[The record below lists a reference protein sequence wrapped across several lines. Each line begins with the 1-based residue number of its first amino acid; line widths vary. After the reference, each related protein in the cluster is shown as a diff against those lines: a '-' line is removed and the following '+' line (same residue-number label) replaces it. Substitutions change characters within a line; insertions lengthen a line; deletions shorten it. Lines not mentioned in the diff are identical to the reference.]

1 MRITPPDSGTQ
12 ERTDTSTPFF
22 NMDGYYNWTPISENV
37 NMSSSQPYPTNLTYN
52 NMSEVAAPMP
62 FSVVT
67 AVVYT
72 IVFIVGLLGNTLVIY
87 VVVRYTKMKT
97 VTNMYIL
104 NLALADELYILGI
117 PFLGTNSVLSYWP
130 YGDFFCKVCMTAD
143 AMSQFS
149 STFCLTVMSIDR
161 YLAVVHP
168 IRSAKWRRPQAA
180 KVFNGMV
187 WVVSLL
193 IVLPVTIYS
202 HVQED
207 FNTCNITWPEPRE
220 LWSIVFILY
229 TSILG
234 FFGPLVVI
242 CLCYLLIVIKVRSAS
257 VRVGLTR
264 RRKSERKVTRM
275 VVIIV
280 LVFVLCWLPFF
291 ITNIV
296 NLIHIIPENNT
307 TAAVYFFL
315 VILTYVNSCANPILY
330 GFLSDNF
337 KQSFQK
343 VLCFHKPND
352 YGTTGWVGGGRSASQ
367 ENHNPVLPRNP
378 TQNGKIQ
385 CIQQPVM
392 MEVIGD
398 LDSNPLTSKAEVN
411 GQSAL

>member
-1 MRITPPDSGTQ
+1 MESKGAQ
-12 ERTDTSTPFF
+12 ERTDTSTPPF
-22 NMDGYYNWTPISENV
+22 NMEGYYNGTSTSEEV
-37 NMSSSQPYPTNLTYN
+37 SATSSQSYPSYPTQN
-52 NMSEVAAPMP
+52 NISDVATPMP
-62 FSVVT
+62 FSMVT
-67 AVVYT
+67 AVIYT

-168 IRSAKWRRPQAA
+168 LRSAKWRKPQVA
-180 KVFNGMV
+180 KIFNSMV
-187 WVVSLL
+187 WVVSFL

-202 HVQED
+202 HVQEE
-207 FNTCNITWPEPRE
+207 FNTCNITWPEPRD

-242 CLCYLLIVIKVRSAS
+242 SICYLLIVIKVRSAG
-257 VRVGLTR
+257 VRAGLTK

-280 LVFVLCWLPFF
+280 VVFVLCWSPFF

-296 NLIHIIPENNT
+296 NLIYIIPENNT

-315 VILTYVNSCANPILY
+315 VILTYVNSSANPILY
-330 GFLSDNF
+330 CFLSDYF

-343 VLCFHKPND
+343 VLCFHKPN
-352 YGTTGWVGGGRSASQ
+352 GVSATGQTDGRQ
-367 ENHNPVLPRNP
+367 TVPKENHNPIFSPRNH
-378 TQNGKIQ
+378 TQNGTTQSIQ
-385 CIQQPVM
+385 
-392 MEVIGD
+392 MEDIGN
-398 LDSNPLTSKAEVN
+398 LDSQPLTTVTEVD
-411 GQSAL
+411 GQPSL

>member
-1 MRITPPDSGTQ
+1 
-12 ERTDTSTPFF
+12 
-22 NMDGYYNWTPISENV
+22 MDGYNWTSISENV
-37 NMSSSQPYPTNLTYN
+37 SVSSSEPYLTSN
-52 NMSEVAAPMP
+52 NISDVAAPMP
-62 FSVVT
+62 FDVIT

-72 IVFIVGLLGNTLVIY
+72 IVFIVGLLGNTLAIY
-87 VVVRYTKMKT
+87 VVVRYAKMKT

-143 AMSQFS
+143 AMSQFA

-168 IRSAKWRRPQAA
+168 IRSAKWRKPQVA
-180 KVFNGMV
+180 KVFNGIL
-187 WVVSLL
+187 WVVSFL

-202 HVQED
+202 HVQEEL
-207 FNTCNITWPEPRE
+207 NTCNITWPEPRE

-229 TSILG
+229 TAILG

-242 CLCYLLIVIKVRSAS
+242 CLCYLLIVIKVRSAG
-257 VRVGLTR
+257 VRAGLTK

-291 ITNIV
+291 TTNIV
-296 NLIHIIPENNT
+296 NLIHIIPENKT

-315 VILTYVNSCANPILY
+315 VILTYVNSCANPVLY

-343 VLCFHKPND
+343 VLCVHKPNGV
-352 YGTTGWVGGGRSASQ
+352 GTTDQMGCRKKAPK
-367 ENHNPVLPRNP
+367 ENHNPMFSSRSN
-378 TQNGKIQ
+378 TQNGKMQSIQ
-385 CIQQPVM
+385 
-392 MEVIGD
+392 MEVTGD
-398 LDSNPLTSKAEVN
+398 LDSAPLASKTVVN

>member
-1 MRITPPDSGTQ
+1 
-12 ERTDTSTPFF
+12 
-22 NMDGYYNWTPISENV
+22 
-37 NMSSSQPYPTNLTYN
+37 MSSTQPYPSYPTYN
-52 NMSEVAAPMP
+52 NMSDVAAPMP

-97 VTNMYIL
+97 ITNMYIL

-117 PFLGTNSVLSYWP
+117 PFLGTNSALSYWP

-168 IRSAKWRRPQAA
+168 IRSAKWRKPQVA

-187 WVVSLL
+187 WVVSFL

-202 HVQED
+202 HVQEE

-242 CLCYLLIVIKVRSAS
+242 CLCYLLIVIKVRSAG
-257 VRVGLTR
+257 VRAGLTK

-291 ITNIV
+291 TTNIV

-343 VLCFHKPND
+343 VLCFHKPNGV
-352 YGTTGWVGGGRSASQ
+352 GTTGQVGGRQTAPK
-367 ENHNPVLPRNP
+367 ENHNPVFSPRNHTENGNMQSSQP
-378 TQNGKIQ
+378 TQ
-385 CIQQPVM
+385 

-398 LDSNPLTSKAEVN
+398 LDSEPLTSKTEMN
-411 GQSAL
+411 GQPSL

>member
-1 MRITPPDSGTQ
+1 
-12 ERTDTSTPFF
+12 
-22 NMDGYYNWTPISENV
+22 MDGYYNWTLTSENGS
-37 NMSSSQPYPTNLTYN
+37 MSSSQPYPGDHTYN
-52 NMSEVAAPMP
+52 NTSEVAAPMP
-62 FSVVT
+62 FSTVT

-72 IVFIVGLLGNTLVIY
+72 IVFIVGLLGNPLVIY

-117 PFLGTNSVLSYWP
+117 PFLGTNSALSYWP

-143 AMSQFS
+143 SMSQFS

-168 IRSAKWRRPQAA
+168 IRSAKWRKPQVA
-180 KVFNGMV
+180 KVFNCMV
-187 WVVSLL
+187 WVVSFL

-202 HVQED
+202 HVQEE

-234 FFGPLVVI
+234 FFGPLFVI
-242 CLCYLLIVIKVRSAS
+242 CLCYLLIVIKVRSAGA
-257 VRVGLTR
+257 RAGLTK

-280 LVFVLCWLPFF
+280 LVFVLCWMPFYT
-291 ITNIV
+291 TNIV
-296 NLIHIIPENNT
+296 NLFHTIPENNT

-315 VILTYVNSCANPILY
+315 VILTYVNSCANPVLY

-343 VLCFHKPND
+343 VLCFHKPNGV
-352 YGTTGWVGGGRSASQ
+352 GTTGQVGRRQTSPK
-367 ENHNPVLPRNP
+367 ENHNPVVSPRNP
-378 TQNGKIQ
+378 AQNGKPQ
-385 CIQQPVM
+385 SIQQPVQ

-398 LDSNPLTSKAEVN
+398 FDSEPLTLKTELN
-411 GQSAL
+411 GQGSI

>member
-1 MRITPPDSGTQ
+1 
-12 ERTDTSTPFF
+12 
-22 NMDGYYNWTPISENV
+22 MDGYNWTSISENFT
-37 NMSSSQPYPTNLTYN
+37 MSSPKPYPSYPVSN
-52 NMSEVAAPMP
+52 NETAPMP
-62 FSVVT
+62 FNVVT

-72 IVFIVGLLGNTLVIY
+72 IVFIVGLLGNTLAIY
-87 VVVRYTKMKT
+87 VVVRYAKMKT

-143 AMSQFS
+143 AMSQFA

-168 IRSAKWRRPQAA
+168 IRSAKWRKPQVA
-180 KVFNGMV
+180 KIFNTMV
-187 WVVSLL
+187 WVMSFL

-202 HVQED
+202 NVQKG
-207 FNTCNITWPEPRE
+207 FNSCNIDWPEPKD
-220 LWSIVFILY
+220 LWSIFFILY
-229 TSILG
+229 TSILS

-242 CLCYLLIVIKVRSAS
+242 CLCYLLIVIKVRSAG
-257 VRVGLTR
+257 VRAGLTK

-291 ITNIV
+291 TTNIV
-296 NLIHIIPENNT
+296 NLIHIIPENKT
-307 TAAVYFFL
+307 TTSLYFSL
-315 VILTYVNSCANPILY
+315 VILTYVNSCANPFLY

-343 VLCFHKPND
+343 VLCIHKPNGV
-352 YGTTGWVGGGRSASQ
+352 GTTDKMGSRKKAAN
-367 ENHNPVLPRNP
+367 ENQQPIFTQRNH
-378 TQNGKIQ
+378 TQNGQMPSIQ
-385 CIQQPVM
+385 SVQV
-392 MEVIGD
+392 EVIGD
-398 LDSNPLTSKAEVN
+398 LDSEPSASKVVVN
-411 GQSAL
+411 GQPSL